1 MCLSVYFVSDIV
13 DDKKVICG
21 GGSTGVR
28 NTCIRLTND
37 NGPYTWEHY
46 ADLPRDFDKHSSW
59 VMPSGK
65 LLLLG
70 NSIGSDSD
78 NFWRGAHIVGEG
90 DVSFL
95 TESAR

>member
-1 MCLSVYFVSDIV
+1 M
-13 DDKKVICG
+13 CG
-21 GGSTGVR
+21 GGSTEVGK
-28 NTCIRLTND
+28 TCIWLSGD
-37 NGPYTWEHY
+37 SGYYTWDHY
-46 ADLPRDFDKHSSW
+46 ASLPIRFQNHASW
-59 VMPSGK
+59 VSPTGK

-90 DVSFL
+90 DITFL